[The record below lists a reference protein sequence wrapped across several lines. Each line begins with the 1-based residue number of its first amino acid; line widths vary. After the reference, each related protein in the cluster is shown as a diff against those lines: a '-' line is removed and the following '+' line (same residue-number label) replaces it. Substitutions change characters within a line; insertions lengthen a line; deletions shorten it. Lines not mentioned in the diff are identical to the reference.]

1 MKIEDLLEDG
11 VYPATVTGNITT
23 ITTDEHLI
31 TLYNNEVWVKGVNCP
46 CKVTIAKGIAVS
58 SSVGEVF
65 LKSVEPLEKPIV
77 GKYVFVVVGDKQE
90 TLVLTK
96 EYFDR
101 FKRTAFL
108 NYLDLDEYI
117 VSLGQEK

>member
-11 VYPATVTGNITT
+11 VYPATVTGSITT
-23 ITTDEHLI
+23 ITTDEHVI

-46 CKVTIAKGIAVS
+46 CKVTIAKGITVS

-65 LKSVEPLEKPIV
+65 LRSVEPLEKPV
-77 GKYVFVVVGDKQE
+77 VNKYIHVVVAGKQE
-90 TLVLTK
+90 TLVIPTEWTNK
-96 EYFDR
+96 

-108 NYLDLDEYI
+108 SYLDLDEYI